1 MGTAVPFRPET
12 GRSGRRG
19 GRGGGQGPRFAE
31 EGPWVRRR
39 QGSGTASRERRLFA
53 PLSFWFSRAATEEA
67 RFLGAVGTRSVA
79 WRRARWACGQEVG
92 LCTCQGRSGGSSSL
106 VPGAGGGWGGGEAS
120 GPGAAS
126 CAPRRNA
133 ARPLV
138 PEVPRRKLRT
148 EGAGGS
154 LAAAGDGPRQAAGP
168 SGGVGGKCRA
178 GGRSSCSEMGR

>member
-67 RFLGAVGTRSVA
+67 RLPGAVGTRSVA
-79 WRRARWACGQEVG
+79 GRRGALG
-92 LCTCQGRSGGSSSL
+92 LRTGGGL
-106 VPGAGGGWGGGEAS
+106 VHVPGKVRRELALGPGGWG
-120 GPGAAS
+120 
-126 CAPRRNA
+126 R
-133 ARPLV
+133 
-138 PEVPRRKLRT
+138 
-148 EGAGGS
+148 
-154 LAAAGDGPRQAAGP
+154 
-168 SGGVGGKCRA
+168 VGRG
-178 GGRSSCSEMGR
+178 